1 MNYNK
6 GKKLLSERFYLTWA
20 GEQMSWTVRMTLK
33 MRDAV
38 DGDLLRQAVEST
50 RQRYPYYQV
59 KLGIRRDAE
68 GTEYFVY
75 EDNSEPWVTSEGEEP
90 VRLIGPKSNYHLLAF
105 CYWDDCIAL
114 DFFHCLTDGTGAY
127 NILRTLLYEY
137 SRRRYDATLSRE
149 RISLPKGVHVERI
162 LTPEGMGM
170 ATIRVAGDI
179 IGPEEWEDPAAQTKP
194 DHLDPLPLPERP
206 RCINLSTQAKVTV
219 NEAVE
224 TVNILVEE
232 QKMMKYVSSGDTSP
246 ATLVSLLLTR
256 AIARLHPDTT
266 EGVPMVALAINQRPA
281 LGCPQAGQTLAAA
294 LRLTLNNEMRGMDL
308 ETQQT
313 IFRGMVALQSNEDNV
328 IESFW
333 QTQNTQDMF
342 EKIPTIEGRHQA
354 MAKAY
359 SVVTSAATTCV
370 SYVGKAN
377 LGAAEQYV
385 SEMYTE
391 AYTPYVLTIEM
402 SAVGGTFCISLMQR
416 FADDTYLEAFLDEF
430 RQIGM
435 DYRIAMRHPMMVA
448 PIADYL
454 STTDIRLQQCATGC
468 SSRANRL

>member
-1 MNYNK
+1 MICSYSKPVIRLIDMNYNI

-20 GEQMSWTVRMTLK
+20 GEEMSWTVRMTLK
-33 MRDAV
+33 MRDSV
-38 DGDLLRQAVEST
+38 DGDLLRQAVEQA

-59 KLGIRRDAE
+59 KLDVKKDDA

-75 EDNSEPWVTSEGEEP
+75 EDNSEPWVVSEGEKP
-90 VRLIGPKSNYHLLAF
+90 VQLIGPESNHHLLAF
-105 CYWDDCIAL
+105 CYWDDCIAI

-137 SRRRYDATLSRE
+137 CNRRYDVALSRANV
-149 RISLPKGVHVERI
+149 RVVSDTISP
-162 LTPEGMGM
+162 
-170 ATIRVAGDI
+170 A
-179 IGPEEWEDPAAQTKP
+179 EWEDPAAQAKP
-194 DHLDPLPLPERP
+194 DNLAPFPVPERK
-206 RCINLSTQAKVTV
+206 RCINLTTQAKTAL

-232 QKMMKYVSSGDTSP
+232 QEMMKYVSSGDTSP

-256 AIARLHPDTT
+256 AIARLHPDMT

-281 LGCPQAGQTLAAA
+281 LGCPQAGQTMAGS
-294 LRLTLNNEMRGMDL
+294 LRLTLNDEMRGMDL
-308 ETQQT
+308 ELQQT

-328 IESFW
+328 IEGFW

-342 EKIPTIEGRHQA
+342 EKVPTLEGRHQA
-354 MAKAY
+354 MAKAF
-359 SVVTSAATTCV
+359 SVALSAASACV

-391 AYTPYVLTIEM
+391 VYTPYALTIEM
-402 SAVGGTFCISLMQR
+402 SAVNGTFCISLMQR
-416 FADDTYLEAFLDEF
+416 FADDTYLDAFLDEL
-430 RQIGM
+430 RQIGIS
-435 DYRIAMRHPMMVA
+435 YRIATRHPVTVA
-448 PIADYL
+448 PIADY
-454 STTDIRLQQCATGC
+454 RK
-468 SSRANRL
+468 N

>member
-1 MNYNK
+1 MSYNK

-20 GEQMSWTVRMTLK
+20 GEQMFWTVRMTLK
-33 MRDAV
+33 MRNPV

-59 KLGIRRDAE
+59 KLGIRKDTE

-75 EDNSEPWVTSEGEEP
+75 EDNSEPWVVNEGEEP
-90 VRLIGPKSNYHLLAF
+90 VRLIGPESNNHLLAF
-105 CYWDDCIAL
+105 CYWDKYIAL

-149 RISLPKGVHVERI
+149 RITLPKGVHVERI
-162 LTPEGMGM
+162 LTPEGMNM
-170 ATIRVAGDI
+170 ANIRVAGDTI
-179 IGPEEWEDPAAQTKP
+179 SPKEWEDPAAQAKP
-194 DHLDPLPLPERP
+194 DHLDPLPLPKRP
-206 RCINLSTQAKVTV
+206 RCINLSTQAKTTV

-224 TVNILVEE
+224 TINILVEE
-232 QKMMKYVSSGDTSP
+232 QEMMKYVSSGDTSP

-281 LGCPQAGQTLAAA
+281 LGCPQAGQTLASA
-294 LRLTLNNEMRGMDL
+294 LRLTLNDEMRGMDL
-308 ETQQT
+308 DTQKT
-313 IFRGMVALQSNEDNV
+313 IFRGMVALQSNADNV
-328 IESFW
+328 IENFW

-342 EKIPTIEGRHQA
+342 EKISTLKGRHQA

-391 AYTPYVLTIEM
+391 AYTPYALTIEM

-416 FADDTYLEAFLDEF
+416 FTDDTYLDAFLDEF

-435 DYRIAMRHPMMVA
+435 AYRIATRHPMIVA
-448 PIADYL
+448 PIADY
-454 STTDIRLQQCATGC
+454 
-468 SSRANRL
+468 RAYRSNN

>member
-1 MNYNK
+1 
-6 GKKLLSERFYLTWA
+6 
-20 GEQMSWTVRMTLK
+20 MSWTVRMTLK
-33 MRDAV
+33 MRDSV
-38 DGDLLRQAVEST
+38 DGDLLRQAVEQA

-59 KLGIRRDAE
+59 KLDVKKDDA

-75 EDNSEPWVTSEGEEP
+75 EDNSEPWVVSEGEKP
-90 VRLIGPKSNYHLLAF
+90 VQLIGPESNHHLLAF
-105 CYWDDCIAL
+105 CYWDDCIAI

-137 SRRRYDATLSRE
+137 CNRRYDVALSRVNV
-149 RISLPKGVHVERI
+149 RVVGDTISP
-162 LTPEGMGM
+162 
-170 ATIRVAGDI
+170 A
-179 IGPEEWEDPAAQTKP
+179 EWEDPAAQTKP
-194 DHLDPLPLPERP
+194 DNLHPFPVPERK
-206 RCINLSTQAKVTV
+206 RCINLITQAKTAV

-224 TVNILVEE
+224 TINILVAE
-232 QKMMKYVSSGDTSP
+232 QEMMKYVSSGDTSP

-256 AIARLHPDTT
+256 AIARLHPDMT
-266 EGVPMVALAINQRPA
+266 EGVPLVVLAINQRPA
-281 LGCPQAGQTLAAA
+281 LGCPQAGQTMAGA
-294 LRLTLNNEMRGMDL
+294 LRLTLNDEMRGMDL
-308 ETQQT
+308 ELQQT

-391 AYTPYVLTIEM
+391 VYTPYALTIEM
-402 SAVGGTFCISLMQR
+402 SAVNGTFCISLMQR
-416 FADDTYLEAFLDEF
+416 FADDTYLDAFLDEL
-430 RQIGM
+430 RQIGIS
-435 DYRIAMRHPMMVA
+435 YRIATRHPVTVA
-448 PIADYL
+448 PIADYRKNN
-454 STTDIRLQQCATGC
+454 S
-468 SSRANRL
+468 

>member
-1 MNYNK
+1 MNNVTMMNYNK

-20 GEQMSWTVRMTLK
+20 GEQMSWTVRMTMK
-33 MRDAV
+33 MRDVV

-50 RQRYPYYQV
+50 RLRYPYYQV
-59 KLGIRRDAE
+59 KLGMRKDAE

-75 EDNSEPWVTSEGEEP
+75 EDNSEPWVVSEGEKP
-90 VRLIGPKSNYHLLAF
+90 VRLIGPESNNHLLAF
-105 CYWDDCIAL
+105 CYWDNCIAI

-137 SRRRYDATLSRE
+137 SRRRYDATLE
-149 RISLPKGVHVERI
+149 R
-162 LTPEGMGM
+162 GM
-170 ATIRVAGDI
+170 ANIRVAGDTI
-179 IGPEEWEDPAAQTKP
+179 SPEEWEDPAALAKP
-194 DHLDPLPLPERP
+194 DQLHPLPLPERL
-206 RCINLSTQAKVTV
+206 RCINLTTQAKVAV
-219 NEAVE
+219 SEDVE

-232 QKMMKYVSSGDTSP
+232 QEMMRYVTSGDTSP
-246 ATLVSLLLTR
+246 ATLISLLLVR
-256 AIARLHPDTT
+256 AIARLHPDLT

-281 LGCPQAGQTLAAA
+281 LGCPQAGQSMAAS
-294 LRLTLNNEMRGMDL
+294 LRLTLNDEMRGMDI

-328 IESFW
+328 IENFW
-333 QTQNTQDMF
+333 QTQHTQDMF
-342 EKIPTIEGRHQA
+342 EKIPTLEGRHQA

-359 SVVTSAATTCV
+359 SVATSAATTCV

-391 AYTPYVLTIEM
+391 AYTPYALTIEM

-430 RQIGM
+430 RQIGLP
-435 DYRIAMRHPMMVA
+435 YRMATRHTMTVA
-448 PIADYL
+448 PIANYRE
-454 STTDIRLQQCATGC
+454 IAINAATGK
-468 SSRANRL
+468 

>member
-1 MNYNK
+1 MNYQK

-38 DGDLLRQAVEST
+38 DGDLLRQSVEST

-170 ATIRVAGDI
+170 ANIRVAGDI
-179 IGPEEWEDPAAQTKP
+179 IGPDEWKDPAAQTKP
-194 DHLDPLPLPERP
+194 DHLDPLPLPERQ
-206 RCINLSTQAKVTV
+206 RCINLLTQAKTVV

-232 QKMMKYVSSGDTSP
+232 QEMMKYVSSGDTSP

-256 AIARLHPDTT
+256 AIAHLHPGFT

-281 LGCPQAGQTLAAA
+281 LGCPQACQTLASA
-294 LRLTLNNEMRGMDL
+294 LRLPLSEEMRGKDL
-308 ETQQT
+308 ETQQI
-313 IFRGMVALQSNEDNV
+313 IFRGMVALQSNDDNV
-328 IESFW
+328 IENFW

-342 EKIPTIEGRHQA
+342 EKIPTLEGRHQA
-354 MAKAY
+354 MAKAF
-359 SVVTSAATTCV
+359 SVASSAATACV

-377 LGAAEQYV
+377 LGAAEKYV

-391 AYTPYVLTIEM
+391 AYTPYALTIEM
-402 SAVGGTFCISLMQR
+402 SAVGGMFCISLMQR
-416 FADDTYLEAFLDEF
+416 FADDTYLDAFLDELH
-430 RQIGM
+430 RIGLT
-435 DYRIAMRHPMMVA
+435 YRIATRHPMTVA

-454 STTDIRLQQCATGC
+454 STTDIR
-468 SSRANRL
+468 

>member
-1 MNYNK
+1 MNK

-38 DGDLLRQAVEST
+38 DGNLLHQAVEST

-59 KLGIRRDAE
+59 KLGMRKDGN

-75 EDNSEPWVTSEGEEP
+75 EDNSAPWIVNEGERP
-90 VRLIGPKSNYHLLAF
+90 VRLISPESNNHLLAF
-105 CYWDDCIAL
+105 CWWEDSIAI

-137 SRRRYDATLSRE
+137 ACRRYDATLSRE
-149 RISLPKGVHVERI
+149 RISLPKGIHAERI
-162 LTPEGMGM
+162 LTPEGMSI
-170 ATIRVAGDI
+170 ANVRVAGDI
-179 IGPEEWEDPAAQTKP
+179 ISPAEWEDPAAQPKP
-194 DHLDPLPLPERP
+194 DNLHPFPVPERP
-206 RCINLSTQAKVTV
+206 RCINLTTQAKTAV

-224 TVNILVEE
+224 TVNILFEE
-232 QKMMKYVSSGDTSP
+232 QEMMKYVSSGDTSP

-256 AIARLHPDTT
+256 AIAHLHPDVA
-266 EGVPMVALAINQRPA
+266 EGVPMVALAVNQRPA
-281 LGCPQAGQTLAAA
+281 LGSPQAGQTMAGA

-308 ETQQT
+308 ELQQT

-342 EKIPTIEGRHQA
+342 EKVPTLEGRHQA
-354 MAKAY
+354 MVKAF
-359 SVVTSAATTCV
+359 SVVLSAATACV

-385 SEMYTE
+385 CEMYTE
-391 AYTPYVLTIEM
+391 AYTPYALTIEM
-402 SAVGGTFCISLMQR
+402 SAVGGTFCISWMQR
-416 FADDTYLEAFLDEF
+416 FADDTYLDAFLNELH
-430 RQIGM
+430 QIGIT
-435 DYRIAMRHPMMVA
+435 YRIATRHPMTVA
-448 PIADYL
+448 PIADYRKEGGM
-454 STTDIRLQQCATGC
+454 I
-468 SSRANRL
+468 

>member
-1 MNYNK
+1 MICSYSKPVIRLIDMNYNI

-20 GEQMSWTVRMTLK
+20 GEEMSWTVRMTLK
-33 MRDAV
+33 MRDSV
-38 DGDLLRQAVEST
+38 DGDLLRQAVEQA

-59 KLGIRRDAE
+59 KLDVKKDDA

-75 EDNSEPWVTSEGEEP
+75 EDNSEPWVVSEGEKP
-90 VRLIGPKSNYHLLAF
+90 VQLIGPESNHHLLAF
-105 CYWDDCIAL
+105 CYWDDCIAI

-137 SRRRYDATLSRE
+137 CNRRYDVALSRANV
-149 RISLPKGVHVERI
+149 RVVGDTISP
-162 LTPEGMGM
+162 T
-170 ATIRVAGDI
+170 
-179 IGPEEWEDPAAQTKP
+179 EWEDPAAQTKP
-194 DHLDPLPLPERP
+194 DNLHPFPVPERK
-206 RCINLSTQAKVTV
+206 RCINLITQAKTAV

-232 QKMMKYVSSGDTSP
+232 QEMMKYVSSGDTSP

-256 AIARLHPDTT
+256 AIARLHPDMT

-281 LGCPQAGQTLAAA
+281 LGCPQAGQTMAGS
-294 LRLTLNNEMRGMDL
+294 LRLTLNDEMRGMDL
-308 ETQQT
+308 ELQQT

-328 IESFW
+328 IEGFW

-342 EKIPTIEGRHQA
+342 EKVPTLDGRHQA
-354 MAKAY
+354 MAKAF
-359 SVVTSAATTCV
+359 SVALSAASACV

-391 AYTPYVLTIEM
+391 AYTPYALTVEM
-402 SAVGGTFCISLMQR
+402 SAVNGTFCISLMQR
-416 FADDTYLEAFLDEF
+416 FADDNYLDAFLDELL
-430 RQIGM
+430 QIGIS
-435 DYRIAMRHPMMVA
+435 YRIATRHPVTVA
-448 PIADYL
+448 PIADY
-454 STTDIRLQQCATGC
+454 RK
-468 SSRANRL
+468 N

>member
-1 MNYNK
+1 MMNYNK

-20 GEQMSWTVRMTLK
+20 GQQMSWTVRMTLK

-38 DGDLLRQAVEST
+38 DGDLLRKAVEST

-59 KLGIRRDAE
+59 KLGIRKDAE
-68 GTEYFVY
+68 DTEYFVY
-75 EDNSEPWVTSEGEEP
+75 EDNSEPWVVSEGEKP
-90 VRLIGPKSNYHLLAF
+90 VRLIAPESNNHLLAF
-105 CYWDDCIAL
+105 CYWDKYIAI

-137 SRRRYDATLSRE
+137 SCRRYDAALSRE
-149 RISLPKGVHVERI
+149 RISIHAERI
-162 LTPEGMGM
+162 HTPEGMGM
-170 ATIRVAGDI
+170 ANIRVAGDI
-179 IGPEEWEDPAAQTKP
+179 ISPKEWEDPAAQAKP
-194 DHLDPLPLPERP
+194 EHLHPLLLPERL
-206 RCINLSTQAKVTV
+206 RCINLTTQAKVTV

-232 QKMMKYVSSGDTSP
+232 QEMMKYVSSGDTSP
-246 ATLVSLLLTR
+246 ATLMSLLLTR

-294 LRLTLNNEMRGMDL
+294 LRLTLNDEMRGMDL

-328 IESFW
+328 IENFW

-342 EKIPTIEGRHQA
+342 EKIPTVEGRHQA
-354 MAKAY
+354 MANAY
-359 SVVTSAATTCV
+359 SVATSAATACV

-391 AYTPYVLTIEM
+391 AYTPYALTIEM

-416 FADDTYLEAFLDEF
+416 FANDTYLEAFLDEF
-430 RQIGM
+430 RQIGLP
-435 DYRIAMRHPMMVA
+435 YRIATRHTMMVA
-448 PIADYL
+448 PIADYRV
-454 STTDIRLQQCATGC
+454 SKP
-468 SSRANRL
+468 

>member
-1 MNYNK
+1 MNYNI

-20 GEQMSWTVRMTLK
+20 GEEMSWTVRMTLK
-33 MRDAV
+33 MRDSV
-38 DGDLLRQAVEST
+38 DGDLLRQAVEQA

-59 KLGIRRDAE
+59 KLDVKKDDA

-75 EDNSEPWVTSEGEEP
+75 EDNSEPWVVSEGEKP
-90 VRLIGPKSNYHLLAF
+90 VQLIGPESNHHLLAF
-105 CYWDDCIAL
+105 CYWDDCIAI

-137 SRRRYDATLSRE
+137 CNRRYDVALSRAN
-149 RISLPKGVHVERI
+149 V
-162 LTPEGMGM
+162 
-170 ATIRVAGDI
+170 RVVSD
-179 IGPEEWEDPAAQTKP
+179 
-194 DHLDPLPLPERP
+194 
-206 RCINLSTQAKVTV
+206 RCINLTTQAKTAL

-232 QKMMKYVSSGDTSP
+232 QEMMKYVSSGDTSP

-256 AIARLHPDTT
+256 AIARLHPDMT

-281 LGCPQAGQTLAAA
+281 LGCPQAGQTMAGS
-294 LRLTLNNEMRGMDL
+294 LRLTLNDEMRGMDL
-308 ETQQT
+308 ELQQT

-328 IESFW
+328 IEGFW

-342 EKIPTIEGRHQA
+342 EKVPTLEGRHQA
-354 MAKAY
+354 MAKAF
-359 SVVTSAATTCV
+359 SVALSAASACV

-391 AYTPYVLTIEM
+391 VYTPYALTIEM
-402 SAVGGTFCISLMQR
+402 SAVNGTFCISLMQR
-416 FADDTYLEAFLDEF
+416 FADDTYLDAFLDEL
-430 RQIGM
+430 RQIGIS
-435 DYRIAMRHPMMVA
+435 YRIATRHPVTVA
-448 PIADYL
+448 PIADYRKNK
-454 STTDIRLQQCATGC
+454 S
-468 SSRANRL
+468 

>member
-33 MRDAV
+33 MKDPV
-38 DGDLLRQAVEST
+38 DGDLLRKAVEST
-50 RQRYPYYQV
+50 SQRYPYYQV
-59 KLGIRRDAE
+59 KLGIRKDTE

-75 EDNSEPWVTSEGEEP
+75 EDNCDPWVVNEGEKP
-90 VRLIGPKSNYHLLAF
+90 VRLIAPESNNHLLAF
-105 CYWDDCIAL
+105 CFWDKYIAL

-137 SRRRYDATLSRE
+137 SRRRYNPTLNR
-149 RISLPKGVHVERI
+149 
-162 LTPEGMGM
+162 GM
-170 ATIRVAGDI
+170 ANIRVAGDTI
-179 IGPEEWEDPAAQTKP
+179 SPKEWEDPAAEAKP
-194 DHLDPLPLPERP
+194 GLMNPFPLPKRP
-206 RCINLSTQAKVTV
+206 RCVNLITQSKTTV

-232 QKMMKYVSSGDTSP
+232 QEMMKYVSSGDTSP

-281 LGCPQAGQTLAAA
+281 LGCPQAGQTLAGS
-294 LRLTLNNEMRGMDL
+294 LRLTLNDEMRQMDL

-313 IFRGMVALQSNEDNV
+313 IFRGMVVLQSNEDNV

-342 EKIPTIEGRHQA
+342 EKIPTLEGRHQA
-354 MAKAY
+354 MAKAF
-359 SVVTSAATTCV
+359 SIAPSAATACV

-377 LGAAEQYV
+377 MGAAEQYV

-391 AYTPYVLTIEM
+391 ADTPFALTIEM
-402 SAVGGTFCISLMQR
+402 SAVGGTFCFSLMQR

-430 RQIGM
+430 RQIGI
-435 DYRIAMRHPMMVA
+435 DYRIATRHPMIVA
-448 PIADYL
+448 PIADY
-454 STTDIRLQQCATGC
+454 RVHREQ
-468 SSRANRL
+468 

>member
-1 MNYNK
+1 MSYNK

-20 GEQMSWTVRMTLK
+20 GEQMFWTVRMTLK
-33 MRDAV
+33 MRDPV

-59 KLGIRRDAE
+59 KLGIRKDTE

-75 EDNSEPWVTSEGEEP
+75 EDNSEPWVVNEGEEP
-90 VRLIGPKSNYHLLAF
+90 VRLIGPESNNHLLAF
-105 CYWDDCIAL
+105 CYWDKYIAL

-137 SRRRYDATLSRE
+137 SRRRYNPTLNR
-149 RISLPKGVHVERI
+149 
-162 LTPEGMGM
+162 GM
-170 ATIRVAGDI
+170 ANIRVAGDTI
-179 IGPEEWEDPAAQTKP
+179 SPKEWEDPAAEAKP
-194 DHLDPLPLPERP
+194 GLLNPFPLPKHP
-206 RCINLSTQAKVTV
+206 RCVNLITQSKTTL

-232 QKMMKYVSSGDTSP
+232 QEMMKYVSSGDTSP

-281 LGCPQAGQTLAAA
+281 LGCPQAGQTLAGS
-294 LRLTLNNEMRGMDL
+294 LRLTLNDEMRQMDL

-313 IFRGMVALQSNEDNV
+313 IFRGMVVLQSNEDNV

-342 EKIPTIEGRHQA
+342 EKIPTLEGRHQA
-354 MAKAY
+354 MAKAF
-359 SVVTSAATTCV
+359 SVASSAATACV

-377 LGAAEQYV
+377 LGAAEKYV

-391 AYTPYVLTIEM
+391 AYTPYALTIEM
-402 SAVGGTFCISLMQR
+402 SAVGGMFCISLMQR
-416 FADDTYLEAFLDEF
+416 FADDTYLDAFLDELH
-430 RQIGM
+430 RIGLT
-435 DYRIAMRHPMMVA
+435 YRIATRHPMTVA

-454 STTDIRLQQCATGC
+454 STTDIR
-468 SSRANRL
+468 